1 MSRRELTTCR
11 PGSDDVLEVPEPV
24 VQMQLAANGEAGRA
38 WLAELPRLI
47 DELRELW
54 SIAEIGLAFDGGCV
68 AYVAPVVRADGS
80 QVVLKVSLADEET
93 ACEADA
99 LSVWNGNGAVR
110 LLESDQRRG
119 AMLLERLEPGTPL
132 AAHPDRDAAIDIACS
147 LLRRLW
153 VPAPANHPFLLV
165 TMLAQ
170 QYADNFPAK
179 YAEAGRPFGES
190 LLEGAVE
197 WCRRFALNDAAP
209 TIANRDFHLANI
221 LAARREP
228 WLVIDPK
235 PLVGEPA
242 FDAAHLIRS
251 VLPDQIVK
259 PEFEH
264 LVSTIAGRLDL
275 PAPRIAAWVFVRS
288 VENALWAITTGMGD
302 YRWDVT
308 CAQEAARSYHLL

>member
-1 MSRRELTTCR
+1 
-11 PGSDDVLEVPEPV
+11 VLAVPESV

-38 WLAELPRLI
+38 WLTELPRLI

-54 SIAEIGLAFDGGCV
+54 SIAEIGPAFEGGCV

-80 QVVLKVSLADEET
+80 RVVLKVCLADEET
-93 ACEADA
+93 ECEADGLA
-99 LSVWNGNGAVR
+99 VWKGNGAVR

-132 AAHPDRDAAIDIACS
+132 AAHPDHDLAIAIACS

-153 VPAPANHPFLLV
+153 VPAPPAHRFRLV
-165 TMLAQ
+165 TQLAR
-170 QYADNFPAK
+170 QYAEKFPAK
-179 YAEAGRPFGES
+179 YAEAARPFSES
-190 LLEGAVE
+190 LLDRAVDLCHQLAQGA
-197 WCRRFALNDAAP
+197 AAG
-209 TIANRDFHLANI
+209 TIANRDFHLGNI

-251 VLPDQIVK
+251 LLPDQIAK
-259 PEFEH
+259 PEFER
-264 LVSTIAGRLDL
+264 LASTIATRLDL
-275 PAPRIAAWVFVRS
+275 PAQRIASWVFVRS
-288 VENALWAITTGMGD
+288 IENALWAINTGVGD
-302 YRWDVT
+302 FRWDVA
-308 CAQEAARSYHLL
+308 CAEAVAQSFHLL